1 MIFLIILIIFGI
13 FTIIKICNKDDYD
26 DVYTNFVISKTKS
39 GSTLK
44 PKNNK
49 IYVNGRWLNIN
60 QANIDDYD
68 DKGNIVHRKLN
79 GEEIWYKYDE
89 KNNCI
94 YKKHSDGKEI
104 WYKYDEKNRCIYEKH
119 SDGKEIWYKYDEK
132 NNCIYKK
139 HSDGKESWKEYDY
152 INHIATC
159 KCTNKKEE
167 FKDYAN
173 DANYVIRREYADG
186 YILWRDYDEKN
197 RVIHTVDTEQC
208 EKWFE
213 YDVND
218 NLIRQIVHDGNE
230 THEWYGK
237 YNVLGLLEQSMSTDY
252 NNYRNEYEFEHFFD
266 GIKYDD
272 STLIYTEINDNDEK
286 SFFKLDENN
295 NKIYI
300 KQVIKYLL

>member
-79 GEEIWYKYDE
+79 GE
-89 KNNCI
+89 
-94 YKKHSDGKEI
+94 
-104 WYKYDEKNRCIYEKH
+104 
-119 SDGKEIWYKYDEK
+119 EIWYKYDEK